1 MRKLNHTTHPTTF
14 DAKNAVCAHE
24 RVTASPNE
32 IFSNIR
38 HYG

>member
-1 MRKLNHTTHPTTF
+1 MRKLNHTTTHTTF

-24 RVTASPNE
+24 RVAASPSE
-32 IFSNIR
+32 TFSRIR